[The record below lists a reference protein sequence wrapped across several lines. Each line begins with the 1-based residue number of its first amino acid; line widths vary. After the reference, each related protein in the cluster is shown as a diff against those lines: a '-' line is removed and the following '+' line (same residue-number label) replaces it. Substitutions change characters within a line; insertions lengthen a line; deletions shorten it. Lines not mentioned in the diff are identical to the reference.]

1 MDDHLTMLLLTFV
14 SNLSLSKIYFL
25 KKSFMDLP
33 DSQIKSSVEREY
45 ILEVWNRIRIRLK
58 FPKIPATIKHFD
70 VNIQDS
76 SIYTLSKNL
85 YHIYIIFYVGLKTFL
100 TFPSRKS
107 MAPSY
112 SMFHNLINTLKYTF
126 KLLENIYCY
135 KLGYNECHLFISLCE
150 DL

>member
-1 MDDHLTMLLLTFV
+1 MDVWSFNYAV
-14 SNLSLSKIYFL
+14 VNICFQFIPIKNSW
-25 KKSFMDLP
+25 KKSFMDLS

-45 ILEVWNRIRIRLK
+45 IFEVWNRIRIRLK
-58 FPKIPATIKHFD
+58 FPKIPAIIKHFD

-112 SMFHNLINTLKYTF
+112 SMFHNLIYL
-126 KLLENIYCY
+126 NI
-135 KLGYNECHLFISLCE
+135 
-150 DL
+150 